1 MINFILHIRGEGS
14 MTYRRSILIMTVAIL
29 LAAALFMIFPGA
41 QAERKGEDSDPPE
54 HGDWIIDSPGNY
66 IGNET
71 DWVEAIENPPPAE
84 PTIIEHYDHIKID
97 GNIIIKDGGEL
108 TLYNTSINF
117 TDESGFGL
125 YIEKGGIL
133 NMTRGENGFITLIY
147 SGNNGFYI
155 GSVEVEGTLLMN
167 ESHISW
173 ADNMYVNSSSP
184 TLSLLDSSINL
195 RYTAYITDKNLTF
208 EGVGFSSEQTTALSL
223 FNCTIDW
230 SRGTIY
236 TYSNTTDSDVLAM
249 TASTINAD
257 RLTVT
262 SSSDSNAALF
272 IQDSTF
278 IGLNRTKLT
287 STNGAL
293 PIHAVSSYLYLGE
306 DFRVSSS
313 QADNQIIAEKSTII
327 LENSRLGFNLWW
339 VKTFQSGFEF
349 EECEVTIDGMNFFRI
364 RDNAI
369 YAEDSNVTISNCN
382 FWNIT
387 EDAIVMVDSNFDID
401 TNGFYNISANAM
413 NFNGASGRIFDVTC
427 DEDDRNHTTG
437 VPFPPIYSGYGFGIT
452 GHGIYAFESD
462 LDILNCTFAA
472 FEMDPIHA
480 VSSTVD
486 IRGCNFRPTGWLDDT
501 EVNGIYMDNSTG
513 QIIENSFNNPYR
525 DGGFDMV
532 ALNMVPM
539 DLTDFTQ
546 LNNFSDGRT
555 FQVKFTLYVKVVNE
569 LGAGVADVDVNLS
582 NNVGEDTRITSTII
596 GGWVRAPFT
605 VPGYEIFRHTD
616 RGDESFENHSFNDY
630 HLVVSKEYRTYNF
643 TITRELDVNITRS
656 QNLEVVL
663 NVSTSE
669 LSVKSAGIFPR
680 VLQGEEIEIT
690 VVLRNFGEGWAINVN
705 ISYYF
710 ALNDTLDWTWFGST
724 IMSIPGLFDGGNH
737 TMYTTFTPVDA
748 PLGDYMFKIIV
759 DPENILMERDETN
772 NEFFIQEAFSVLSR
786 PQIVIDYPIDMEFI
800 NGTYVITGYA
810 EDDYENDLDIQ
821 LRIDDL
827 AVTVADITNNG
838 EILIWSFIW
847 DTTVYDS
854 TKGQDKYPNGEHII
868 SAICTNSNP
877 SGYDLS
883 DWFNVTVTVVNPP
896 ELEWLHP
903 FADEFIN
910 ITGTIPLYTV
920 EVKVNAF
927 HDLTSIRYQVDDGPM
942 LAMSNLGTIFKS
954 TLDTSKY
961 PDGYHTLTYNATYG
975 YGYLSD
981 SVTILLNS
989 PNEESLPSVDF
1000 DHDVT
1005 ELGLTVQGT
1014 AVDDFKVEWVKI
1026 RLDDGPWLLLN
1037 ESLGNFTSFE
1047 HFWTRGLLS
1056 PDTHKITVR
1065 AYDGFD
1071 HVDKVQWFVVGILYD
1086 LSITDIEV
1094 PSNVREDDWV
1104 NFTVVVKNTG
1114 PYTTPPI
1121 NLVLY
1126 IGNIIRTSDGLT
1138 IPANSEQRI
1147 KVSWHAKPGNHTVSA
1162 EINPTQKNDET
1173 NPSNNIHIDD
1183 NLVVESKGGG
1193 ETSEETDITGILIV
1207 ALVIM
1212 VILGVVAAA
1221 VTLTGKRKG
1230 SDQP

>member
-1 MINFILHIRGEGS
+1 
-14 MTYRRSILIMTVAIL
+14 MTYLRSILIMTVAIL
-29 LAAALFMIFPGA
+29 LAVALFMIFPGA
-41 QAERKGEDSDPPE
+41 QAERKGEDSDPPD

-71 DWVEAIENPPPAE
+71 DWHEIIQNPPPAE
-84 PTIIEHYDHIKID
+84 PTDIFHEDHIKID
-97 GNIIIKDGGEL
+97 GNIIIRNGGEL
-108 TLYNTSINF
+108 TLLNT
-117 TDESGFGL
+117 T
-125 YIEKGGIL
+125 L
-133 NMTRGENGFITLIY
+133 NMTDHSGYHIIIEEGGSLIMEKGNELM
-147 SGNNGFYI
+147 SVTKIHNNNGSYVGYFKLE
-155 GSVEVEGTLLMN
+155 GSLSMN
-167 ESHISW
+167 RSYLERI
-173 ADNMYVNSSSP
+173 DVIYVNSSTP
-184 TLSLLDSSINL
+184 TLLLIESHFTTLNHVQIRD
-195 RYTAYITDKNLTF
+195 
-208 EGVGFSSEQTTALSL
+208 QTLSFTNISMTSWAGTALSL
-223 FNCTIDW
+223 DNCTMDLNW
-230 SRGTIY
+230 VTLNSF
-236 TYSNTTDSDVLAM
+236 SNDTESDVL
-249 TASTINAD
+249 SVRDSRINAT
-257 RLTVT
+257 RLRIVT
-262 SSSDSNAALF
+262 SSDRNAGLYLESSWFNGTGECRISSTSQGIPVYVTSGSYLHLYDGFQLF
-272 IQDSTF
+272 SRGDRLIYGEDST
-278 IGLNRTKLT
+278 IKLQT
-287 STNGAL
+287 
-293 PIHAVSSYLYLGE
+293 AVFGYAYW
-306 DFRVSSS
+306 V
-313 QADNQIIAEKSTII
+313 STIFF
-327 LENSRLGFNLWW
+327 G
-339 VKTFQSGFEF
+339 GFEF
-349 EECEVTIDGMNFFRI
+349 DGCDVTMEEIEFFRI
-364 RDNAI
+364 NTHVIEAKDTDI
-369 YAEDSNVTISNCN
+369 TITNCN
-382 FWNIT
+382 IWNVT
-387 EDAIVMVDSNFDID
+387 EDAIFMENGNIDID
-401 TNGFYNISANAM
+401 TLGFYNISANAM
-413 NFNGASGRIFDVTC
+413 NLNGVSGRIFNVTM
-427 DEDDRNHTTG
+427 DEDDRNWTTG
-437 VPFPPIYSGYGFGIT
+437 RPYPPIYSGYGYGVT
-452 GHGIYAFESD
+452 GYGIYAHDSD
-462 LDILNCTFAA
+462 LDILNCTFSAM
-472 FEMDPIHA
+472 EMDSIHA

-513 QIIENSFNNPYR
+513 QIIENTFNTPYR

-555 FQVKFTLYVKVVNE
+555 FQAKFTLYVKVVNE
-569 LGAGVADVDVNLS
+569 LGGGVSDVDVNLS
-582 NNVGEDTRITSTII
+582 NNIGEDTRITSTII
-596 GGWVRAPFT
+596 GGWIRSPFT

-616 RGDESFENHSFNDY
+616 RGDESFENHSFNDH

-643 TITRELDVNITRS
+643 SITRELDVNITRS
-656 QNLEVVL
+656 MNLEVVL

-690 VVLRNFGEGWAINVN
+690 VVLRNFGEGWANNVN

-737 TMYTTFTPVDA
+737 TMYTTFTPVNA
-748 PLGDYMFKIIV
+748 PLGDYMFKIII
-759 DPENILMERDETN
+759 DPEDTLMERDETN
-772 NEFFIQEAFSVLSR
+772 NEFFIPEAFSVLSR

-847 DTTVYDS
+847 ETTVYDS